1 MSVHRIGAGTRTID
15 AGGRTLIPGL
25 IDGHTHANFIY
36 SISELIRYAL
46 PDGTTGVITEAID
59 FAVNLAYAGLVE
71 FLDSMKTQPM
81 KFYLTLPAWTVNSPL
96 AKEIAISIGELR
108 RLLRRREVIG
118 LGEVYWGAATEGDE
132 QVLDFISAALD
143 AGKAPPLVCPDSGK
157 PYVYEANGL
166 QIAGQSGRLMLY
178 EPTASRPGMRWG
190 VLVGDPEPGKPL
202 IVRVVLLPENAI
214 LAAGRKP
221 PP

>member
-1 MSVHRIGAGTRTID
+1 LDPRAERLHDVSGHLLLFHFMNGRLP
-15 AGGRTLIPGL
+15 RTL
-25 IDGHTHANFIY
+25 D
-36 SISELIRYAL
+36 EL
-46 PDGTTGVITEAID
+46 
-59 FAVNLAYAGLVE
+59 
-71 FLDSMKTQPM
+71 
-81 KFYLTLPAWTVNSPL
+81 
-96 AKEIAISIGELR
+96 
-108 RLLRRREVIG
+108 
-118 LGEVYWGAATEGDE
+118 
-132 QVLDFISAALD
+132 AALD
-143 AGKAPPLVCPDSGK
+143 AGKAPALVCPDSGK

-166 QIAGQSGRLMLY
+166 QIPGQSGRLMLY